1 MYLSILLVKYVML
14 HTLRIELVIPE
25 KINTSVMYINQA
37 DPFLFTLIFRD
48 VLNQF
53 VGKYQ
58 TDIEVLYHLIH
69 YYGVSW
75 WNKNATCT
83 ITLI

>member
-37 DPFLFTLIFRD
+37 DPFLFTLIFSR
-48 VLNQF
+48 
-53 VGKYQ
+53 Y
-58 TDIEVLYHLIH
+58 T
-69 YYGVSW
+69 
-75 WNKNATCT
+75 
-83 ITLI
+83 